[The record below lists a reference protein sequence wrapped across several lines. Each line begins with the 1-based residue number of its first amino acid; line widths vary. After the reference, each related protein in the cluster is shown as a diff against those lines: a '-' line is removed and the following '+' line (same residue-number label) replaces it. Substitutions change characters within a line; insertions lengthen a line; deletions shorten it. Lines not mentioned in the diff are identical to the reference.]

1 MEHLTLEQLFSLKSR
16 DNRGF
21 THNLLAI
28 PGPPFLQILQ
38 LIIFIVSVKLPFTHH
53 VPAKEVPHTVPHIV
67 SNVVQQPRVLPRR
80 YHSSCHIAPSNDPS
94 ASEDFLLRDPDHPE
108 NPVERIPISNSS
120 CYTNLQTLK
129 GPTIRIYEV
138 LDVNM
143 QLFSDN
149 LARLGLIGQMMKRP
163 KDCQRITP
171 LIDEYQSPDD
181 PFVPYLIWV
190 MVCKEQETMLR
201 RIRINNRDI
210 KKTCDLEQLKSK
222 RRYLCS
228 LFFLIF
234 AMFVVGFFR
243 LASSFHHI
251 SSLATYNLKLLFEI
265 YTLLLRLYS
274 SVELLFVNTVY
285 NSSHVFIVLSDL
297 SSSCI

>member
-16 DNRGF
+16 DDRGY

-38 LIIFIVSVKLPFTHH
+38 LIILLVSVKLPFTYHC
-53 VPAKEVPHTVPHIV
+53 PTTNAMPHIV
-67 SNVVQQPRVLPRR
+67 PNAVQARTLPRR
-80 YHSSCHIAPSNDPS
+80 YHISRHIAPSNDPS

-108 NPVERIPISNSS
+108 NLIERIPISNSS
-120 CYTNLQTLK
+120 SFTNLQTLK

-138 LDVNM
+138 LDIKM

-149 LARLGLIGQMMKRP
+149 LARLGLIGQIMKRP
-163 KDCQRITP
+163 MDCQRITP
-171 LIDEYQSPDD
+171 LIDENQSPDD

-210 KKTCDLEQLKSK
+210 KKTHDVQQLQSK
-222 RRYLCS
+222 RRYTYY
-228 LFFLIF
+228 FVF
-234 AMFVVGFFR
+234 AMFVGFLR
-243 LASSFHHI
+243 LASSFLHFSWFEF
-251 SSLATYNLKLLFEI
+251 SSLQTIGQIYSTSSLLWW
-265 YTLLLRLYS
+265 
-274 SVELLFVNTVY
+274 
-285 NSSHVFIVLSDL
+285 
-297 SSSCI
+297 